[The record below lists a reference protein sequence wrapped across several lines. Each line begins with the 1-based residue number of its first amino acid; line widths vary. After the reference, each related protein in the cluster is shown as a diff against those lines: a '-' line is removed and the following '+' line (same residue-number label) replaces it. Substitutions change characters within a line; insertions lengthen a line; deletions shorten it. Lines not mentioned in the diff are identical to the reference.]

1 MRQYLTNM
9 RACVGGLVSSQV
21 SAIEKGS
28 GKMQTITI
36 TSEKGRLSES
46 DIERMVKEAEEFAE
60 QDRADKVRT
69 VLMLPHR
76 SQL

>member
-1 MRQYLTNM
+1 
-9 RACVGGLVSSQV
+9 V

-69 VLMLPHR
+69 LLVLLHR
-76 SQL
+76 WQL

>member
-1 MRQYLTNM
+1 MCELVARQVPDEDAL
-9 RACVGGLVSSQV
+9 ACSQV

-69 VLMLPHR
+69 LLMLLQR
-76 SQL
+76 LQL